1 MATIR
6 NARGGRHPDPLRAA
20 HLAVEA
26 GADGITAHLR
36 EDRRHISDADIAR
49 LKRELTRPLNFEMAA
64 TDEMLAI
71 ALRHVPHA
79 CCLVPEKREE
89 KTTEGGLDVVRGEN
103 HLRRY
108 VEELKAAGIRVSLF
122 IEPDAKAIEAA
133 SRLGAQV
140 VELHTGAY
148 CDRAL
153 EDDAA
158 GLAREL
164 DRLGRAA
171 RAAAAAGLEVH
182 AGHGLTYN
190 TVGGVARIGEVVEL
204 NIGHFLVGRGDLR
217 RARRGDCAHARADG
231 GGARRDRAGQARQGG
246 PVIIGLG
253 NDIIDIR
260 RIEKTIERFG
270 ERFLARVFTDTER
283 RKSDARA
290 GRAASYAKRFAAK
303 EACAKAL
310 GTGLRKGVFWRDM
323 GVVNLASG
331 RPTMV
336 LTGGAAEQL
345 RRITPA
351 GLGAPRR
358 RLPDGRF
365 PAGPGRRR
373 HLRRAARRPGSA
385 PDRDRSVNCGTPANP
400 LYGDARNGAAGRLQ
414 RQDAGKK
421 RSHGLADQRQQGG
434 GERLA

>member
-1 MATIR
+1 MTDPPDGARWMSAAALRIFRTDLNSRASEPMAATMRAARGPGRLRLGVNIDHVATIR

-20 HLAVEA
+20 QLAVEA

-36 EDRRHISDADIAR
+36 EDRRHIADADIAR

-103 HLRRY
+103 HLSRY

-122 IEPDAKAIEAA
+122 IEPEANAIEAA

-171 RAAAAAGLEVH
+171 RTAAAAGLEVH

-204 NIGHFLVGRGDLR
+204 NIGHFLVGEAIFGGLAAAIARM
-217 RARRGDCAHARADG
+217 RA
-231 GGARRDRAGQARQGG
+231 
-246 PVIIGLG
+246 LM
-253 NDIIDIR
+253 
-260 RIEKTIERFG
+260 EE
-270 ERFLARVFTDTER
+270 
-283 RKSDARA
+283 ARA
-290 GRAASYAKRFAAK
+290 GIAPAKAAK
-303 EACAKAL
+303 
-310 GTGLRKGVFWRDM
+310 
-323 GVVNLASG
+323 
-331 RPTMV
+331 
-336 LTGGAAEQL
+336 GA
-345 RRITPA
+345 R
-351 GLGAPRR
+351 
-358 RLPDGRF
+358 
-365 PAGPGRRR
+365 
-373 HLRRAARRPGSA
+373 
-385 PDRDRSVNCGTPANP
+385 
-400 LYGDARNGAAGRLQ
+400 
-414 RQDAGKK
+414 
-421 RSHGLADQRQQGG
+421 
-434 GERLA
+434 